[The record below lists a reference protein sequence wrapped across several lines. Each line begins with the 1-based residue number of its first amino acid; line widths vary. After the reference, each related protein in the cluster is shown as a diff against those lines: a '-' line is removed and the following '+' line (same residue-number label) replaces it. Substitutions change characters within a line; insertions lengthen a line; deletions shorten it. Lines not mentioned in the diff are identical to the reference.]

1 MRKQTFAVLI
11 LAALLPS
18 AATAAAA
25 APAQGAPCGSE
36 EKFNQTKRW
45 EDLPG
50 CAVGYF
56 DNGDA
61 PEAVKV
67 LNETKYQYKKFFE
80 EWKAGVGTK
89 EFLRGIRGAQLLEK
103 LDPDDERN
111 RAKWAGEPLLAA
123 ARPSYLEALQSIRKH
138 VAWLEILDEHSFDGN
153 LERVLRDIEK
163 KESPQSIRV
172 NLENGVV
179 PTLRKL
185 KEAGAPDG
193 LHVANDYKGRSYT
206 IAQIGE
212 LLPSLRASQQQVQAA
227 ADAEYEAK
235 WRPFLSALKGDRLAL
250 FKRFEVG
257 ILHGPGG
264 RTLRTPED
272 FLRAPAMFK
281 LTIDESG
288 AVNRWNMTIYRFRGD
303 RIYATETRSGWG
315 NDAPSAAYR

>member
-11 LAALLPS
+11 LAAQLWS
-18 AATAAAA
+18 AVPAAAA
-25 APAQGAPCGSE
+25 AQAQGAPCGSE
-36 EKFNQTKRW
+36 EKFNRTKRW

-50 CAVGYF
+50 CAVSYF

-80 EWKAGVGTK
+80 EWKTGVGTNQ
-89 EFLRGIRGAQLLEK
+89 FLRSIRGAQLLEK

-111 RAKWAGEPLLAA
+111 RAKWAAEPLLAA
-123 ARPSYLEALQSIRKH
+123 ARPAYLAALETLRKH
-138 VAWLEILDEHSFDGN
+138 VAWLEILDEASFGGN
-153 LERVLRDIEK
+153 LERVLRDIEQ

-172 NLENGVV
+172 NLEVGVV

-185 KEAGAPDG
+185 REAGAPDD
-193 LHVANDYKGRSYT
+193 LLVANDHKGKGYT
-206 IAQIGE
+206 IAEIGA

-235 WRPFLSALKGDRLAL
+235 WRPFLSVLKGDRLAL

-281 LTIDESG
+281 ITIDESG

-303 RIYATETRSGWG
+303 RIVATQTKSGWG